1 METSRTNERIKIE
14 RARVQDDF
22 QTMSEL
28 FRLLAYRKDILNMK
42 YKHLETDDSFI
53 DVFTNVNEQ
62 IKKVLN
68 L

>member
-14 RARVQDDF
+14 RARVQNDF